1 MEMDRRTA
9 RRRLALALA
18 LVSALAWH
26 ASGAAAAD
34 ELLTGDRLHL
44 SKRVFSMRS
53 RDASIT
59 LGSGAGTADD
69 PVLQGGTIRVLSI
82 EGDVFDTTYPLPASG
97 WRYLRRGGTVTGY
110 VFGGA
115 SPLRGVHVKSG
126 KEISVLGRGDALGQ
140 TLGGNPSP
148 VRIVLTLGRHQ
159 YCASFG
165 GTVQF
170 TPGRTYLAKTSPA
183 PDLCP
188 LPYGDDAFWLCR
200 PGMAN
205 NQCLVA
211 HALDATV
218 IHPDLTTSAEPEV
231 GAEDHPYDCFYVY
244 PTVDLFGPVGNHEDV
259 TDPAYVSLTLDPLL
273 SQAARLNGLCR
284 IFAPHYRQIT
294 LGTFGTPNAAQ
305 YLDIAYRDVLDAWR
319 LYLRYRN
326 GGRNVVIMGHSQGTF
341 MTTRL
346 MQEEVDPSS
355 TLRSRL
361 IAALLIGGSVTV
373 PQGGTIG
380 GTFQNI
386 PLCQTAEQTG
396 CVIAYRSYAAGFPPA
411 NGSNDM
417 GGPTMDVACTN
428 PPGLGATAPALF
440 SATYFPTHTN
450 QPLYNIAPNP
460 GVPTPFAE
468 FPTFYAGQCVKDST
482 NHSYLEVS
490 VSPAPGDQRQ
500 NPVPFDSG
508 ILSPSFLGTHILDY
522 SWAMGDLVNLVQT
535 KAVSMP

>member
-1 MEMDRRTA
+1 MEMDRRRA
-9 RRRLALALA
+9 RRRLWFA
-18 LVSALAWH
+18 LVSLSGLAVW
-26 ASGAAAAD
+26 ASTAVAAN

-44 SKRVFSMRS
+44 AKRVLSMRS

-59 LGSGAGTADD
+59 LGGGAGSADD
-69 PVLQGGTIRVLSI
+69 PVLHGGSIRVLSI
-82 EGDVFDTTYPLPASG
+82 EGDVFDTTYPLPATG
-97 WRYLRRGGTVTGY
+97 WRYLRRSGTVTGY
-110 VFGGA
+110 VFGDA

-126 KEISVLGRGDALGQ
+126 REISVLGRGDALGQ

-148 VRIVLTLGRHQ
+148 VRIVMTLAGRQ
-159 YCASFG
+159 YCLSFG

-170 TPGRTYLAKTSPA
+170 SPGRTYLAKASPA

-211 HALDATV
+211 GSLDATV
-218 IHPDLTTSAEPEV
+218 IHPDLSMTAEPEV

-244 PTVDLFGPVGNHEDV
+244 PTVDLFGPVGNHQDV
-259 TDPAYVSLTLDPLL
+259 TDPAYVALTLDPLL
-273 SQAARLNGLCR
+273 AQAARLNGLCR

-305 YLDIAYRDVLDAWR
+305 YLDVAYRDVLDAWR
-319 LYLRYRN
+319 LYLKYEN

-355 TLRSRL
+355 ALRSRL

-386 PLCQTAEQTG
+386 PLCQSVAQTG

-411 NGSNDM
+411 NGSNDI
-417 GGPTMDVACTN
+417 GGPSMDVACTN
-428 PPGLGATAPALF
+428 PAGLGVATPAVF
-440 SATYFPTHTN
+440 SATYFPTHSN
-450 QPLYNIAPNP
+450 QPLYNIVPNP
-460 GVPTPFAE
+460 GIPTPFVE
-468 FPTFYAGQCVKDST
+468 FPSFYAGQCVKDAT

-490 VSPAPGDQRQ
+490 VSPGPGDLRQ
-500 NPVPFDSG
+500 NLVPFDNG
-508 ILSPSFLGTHILDY
+508 VLSPAFLGTHILDY
-522 SWAMGDLVNLVQT
+522 SWTMGDLLNLVQT
-535 KAVSMP
+535 KAAAMP